1 MNTVLIFAGGV
12 GSRMKSNTTPKQFLK
27 LHGKDIIMHTIEH
40 FEYHPEIDVIVVVC
54 ISSWIPYLKGILK
67 QYSITKVKWIVEGGR
82 TGQESIYN
90 GLKMLEKKCPED
102 SIVLVHDGVRP
113 LINEKVVTDN
123 IACVK
128 LYGSAITVAPSVET
142 VITVNESGNID
153 RINDRSRSMMAKA
166 PQSFYLKELI
176 ESHMRAISEGR
187 DDFIDSASIMSHYGY
202 SLKTVEGPYEN
213 IKITTPS
220 DYYIFRAI
228 SEARENSQIF
238 GI

>member
-1 MNTVLIFAGGV
+1 MNTVLIFAGGS
-12 GSRMKSNTTPKQFLK
+12 GTRMKNNTTPKQFLK
-27 LHGKDIIMHTIEH
+27 LHGKDIIIHTIEH

-54 ISSWIPYLKGILK
+54 ISSWIPYLKGLLK
-67 QYSITKVKWIVEGGR
+67 QYSITKVKWIVEGGS

-90 GLKMLEKKCPED
+90 GLKMLKKKCPED

-128 LYGSAITVAPSVET
+128 QYGSAITVAPSVET
-142 VITVNESGNID
+142 VITINKSGNID
-153 RINDRSRSMMAKA
+153 QINDRSRSMMAKA
-166 PQSFYLKELI
+166 PQSFHLKELM
-176 ESHMRAISEGR
+176 ESHIRAISDGR
-187 DDFIDSASIMSHYGY
+187 GDFIDSASIMAHYGY